1 MEFQSGKDAP
11 LKPIEIISE
20 NQIPNGDILFN
31 AGNAREALSYWSIK
45 TKAKNG
51 KVQSFGPFTQEQV
64 AISRNKIMLDQPEGI
79 YSVTMTGTSKS
90 GKNITKESEIYLA
103 PFVAPEVQESI
114 QFSVIYE
121 FNESKSIAIY
131 EKYLSEIVAP
141 KIHSNTIVT
150 ITGHTDTIGEE
161 NYNKNLSLARA
172 NDVKVI
178 LENRINALG
187 IKDVKFV
194 VSGDGEEE
202 KSAHFDNKYP
212 EERFYN
218 RTVIIGIA
226 K

>member
-1 MEFQSGKDAP
+1 
-11 LKPIEIISE
+11 
-20 NQIPNGDILFN
+20 
-31 AGNAREALSYWSIK
+31 
-45 TKAKNG
+45 
-51 KVQSFGPFTQEQV
+51 
-64 AISRNKIMLDQPEGI
+64 MLNQPEGNFKL
-79 YSVTMTGTSKS
+79 TMIGNSKS
-90 GKNITKESEIYLA
+90 GNNIKKESEMYLS
-103 PFVAPEVQESI
+103 PFESPEIQESI

-121 FNESKSIAIY
+121 FNESKSVEIY

-141 KIHSNTIVT
+141 KIQPNTIVT

-161 NYNKNLSLARA
+161 NYNKNLSFARA

-178 LENRINALG
+178 LENKINSLG

-194 VSGDGEEE
+194 VYGEGEDE

-218 RTVIIGIA
+218 RTVIIDII